1 LDSPDR
7 DDSALKLD
15 SPDRDDSP
23 LPGVITPGTIDA
35 LKLNSPDRDDSPLPG
50 VITPGTIDALKLD
63 SPDMDDS
70 PLPGVITPG
79 TIDALKLESPDRD
92 DSPLPG
98 VITLGTIGTLKLNS
112 PDRDDSAIPN
122 ETLDEFRCVSH
133 CADVLE
139 QRRSPHPLCW
149 LSPSEYHNSMLGP
162 VFNRE
167 ASVAP
172 KRSSTYLTR
181 GIYLLTLFLLLCT
194 GYLVLDGSRSLFANS
209 DAAKFGGWM
218 FRLLAPLQLV
228 VLSALAAVG
237 AASSVAQEKD
247 RRTLLLLLMTRLSGF
262 EIVAGKAASALL
274 SPLSLLVVSL
284 PLFLTLPLLGG
295 VSPNQV
301 FAAFAVI
308 AVSVVISSVVGTVVA
323 FWREKTFQSIAL
335 TFLILLLLIAIGE
348 MIANLSVAGA
358 GLATTISPPRALIA
372 ASKSVSGSGSLAT
385 ASEWWFVISGSLFS
399 LLVLAIG
406 VLKVRVWNPSR
417 EVRLKTPEPETSE
430 EFERDRAN
438 AVSADSATKNTS
450 TEGPA
455 SWKVRQPRPVWDN
468 PILWREVRTW
478 AYGRKIILIR
488 TVFVLIFA
496 LITAAVWYQI
506 QSGVAMEP
514 SGRIG
519 RAFPAVTIPVAILG
533 VISLVLVNALAV
545 TSITGERDGLALDL
559 LLVTD
564 LRPREFIFGKLL
576 GVMYAAKELIL
587 LPMSLLV
594 YLGVSGVMTFESMQY
609 AILAAIGLYVFVTM
623 LGIHSGLNY
632 VSGRTATLASLGT
645 VFFLCVG
652 IAICMTIMV
661 SFRGAFQLQLAPF
674 LVMILGGGAALF
686 AALGWR
692 NPSSAIFTSAFALP
706 LITFYAITQFLL
718 QTDHL
723 YVAASLVAGYGFTTA
738 AMMIP
743 ALSEFD
749 VPLEVEP
756 ADSPAES
763 TA

>member
-1 LDSPDR
+1 MGLSGGY
-7 DDSALKLD
+7 
-15 SPDRDDSP
+15 
-23 LPGVITPGTIDA
+23 PGG
-35 LKLNSPDRDDSPLPG
+35 
-50 VITPGTIDALKLD
+50 
-63 SPDMDDS
+63 
-70 PLPGVITPG
+70 
-79 TIDALKLESPDRD
+79 
-92 DSPLPG
+92 
-98 VITLGTIGTLKLNS
+98 
-112 PDRDDSAIPN
+112 
-122 ETLDEFRCVSH
+122 
-133 CADVLE
+133 
-139 QRRSPHPLCW
+139 
-149 LSPSEYHNSMLGP
+149 MLGP

-167 ASVAP
+167 ASVVP
-172 KRSSTYLTR
+172 KRAATYLTR
-181 GIYLLTLFLLLCT
+181 GIYLMTLFLLLST
-194 GYLVLDGSRSLFANS
+194 GYLVLDGSRSLVANS
-209 DAAKFGGWM
+209 DTAKFGGWM

-228 VLSALAAVG
+228 ILSALAAVG
-237 AASSVAQEKD
+237 SASNVAQEKD
-247 RRTLLLLLMTRLSGF
+247 RRTLLLMLMTRLSGF
-262 EIVAGKAASALL
+262 EIVAGKATATLL
-274 SPLSLLVVSL
+274 SPLTLLVISL
-284 PLFLTLPLLGG
+284 PLFLTLPLMGG

-301 FAAFAVI
+301 FAVYLVTL
-308 AVSVVISSVVGTVVA
+308 VSILVSAAMGTVVA
-323 FWREKTFQSIAL
+323 LWREKTFQSIAL
-335 TFLILLLLIAIGE
+335 TVLALLLL
-348 MIANLSVAGA
+348 VAGGEIVS
-358 GLATTISPPRALIA
+358 GLGDRYSQWATAISAPRALIA
-372 ASKSVSGSGSLAT
+372 ATNSHAGVASLMQTGAG
-385 ASEWWFVISGSLFS
+385 WFVIFGSGLAAA
-399 LLVLAIG
+399 VIAIG
-406 VLKVRVWNPSR
+406 ITQVRVWNPSR
-417 EVRLKTPEPETSE
+417 EVRLKAPDPETSE
-430 EFERDRAN
+430 EHQRDRAVD
-438 AVSADSATKNTS
+438 AEVQS

-455 SWKVRQPRPVWDN
+455 SWKVRQPRHVWDN

-478 AYGRKIILIR
+478 AYGRKILLIR
-488 TVFVLIFA
+488 AVFVLIFA
-496 LITAAVWYQI
+496 LIASAVWYQV

-519 RAFPAVTIPVAILG
+519 RAFPAVTIPVAVLG

-587 LPMSLLV
+587 LPLALIV
-594 YLGVSGVMTFESMQY
+594 YLGFAGVMTMENMRY
-609 AILAAIGLYVFVTM
+609 AILAGIGLYVFVTM
-623 LGIHSGLNY
+623 LGVHSGLNY

-692 NPSSAIFTSAFALP
+692 NPSSAIFTASFALP

-723 YVAASLVAGYGFTTA
+723 YVAAALLVGYGFTTA

-749 VPLEVEP
+749 VSLESDRGDGVSGATKGAPAAANIGSPEP
-756 ADSPAES
+756 

>member
-1 LDSPDR
+1 MV
-7 DDSALKLD
+7 
-15 SPDRDDSP
+15 
-23 LPGVITPGTIDA
+23 G
-35 LKLNSPDRDDSPLPG
+35 
-50 VITPGTIDALKLD
+50 
-63 SPDMDDS
+63 
-70 PLPGVITPG
+70 
-79 TIDALKLESPDRD
+79 
-92 DSPLPG
+92 
-98 VITLGTIGTLKLNS
+98 
-112 PDRDDSAIPN
+112 
-122 ETLDEFRCVSH
+122 
-133 CADVLE
+133 
-139 QRRSPHPLCW
+139 
-149 LSPSEYHNSMLGP
+149 MLGP

-181 GIYLLTLFLLLCT
+181 GIYLVTLFLLICT
-194 GYLVLDGSRSLFANS
+194 GYLVLDGSRSLIANS

-218 FRLLAPLQLV
+218 FRLLAPLELV

-237 AASSVAQEKD
+237 AASNVAQEKD

-262 EIVAGKAASALL
+262 EIVAGKTASALL
-274 SPLSLLVVSL
+274 MPLSLLVVSL

-295 VSPNQV
+295 VAPSQV
-301 FAAFAVI
+301 FAVFVVI
-308 AVSVVISSVVGTVVA
+308 AVSVVVSASVGTVVA
-323 FWREKTFQSIAL
+323 LWREKTFQSIAL
-335 TFLILLLLIAIGE
+335 TFLVLLLLI
-348 MIANLSVAGA
+348 VAGELVA
-358 GLATTISPPRALIA
+358 GSATSGSDGGMVDSGWATAISPPRALIA
-372 ASKSVSGSGSLAT
+372 ATNSQAGLTTLLQSGEGVFVLLGCLVSMV
-385 ASEWWFVISGSLFS
+385 VI
-399 LLVLAIG
+399 AIG
-406 VLKVRVWNPSR
+406 VMKVRVWNPSR
-417 EVRLKTPEPETSE
+417 EVRMKAPEPETSE
-430 EFERDRAN
+430 EFEKELTGLPVAN
-438 AVSADSATKNTS
+438 PT
-450 TEGPA
+450 
-455 SWKVRQPRPVWDN
+455 SWKVRQPREVWDN

-478 AYGRKIILIR
+478 AYGRKILLIR
-488 TVFVLIFA
+488 AVFVFIFA
-496 LITAAVWYQI
+496 IIAAAVWYQV
-506 QSGVAMEP
+506 QTGVAMEP

-519 RAFPAVTIPVAILG
+519 RAFPAVTIPIAGLG

-564 LRPREFIFGKLL
+564 LRPREFIFGKLW
-576 GVMYAAKELIL
+576 GVIYAAKELIV
-587 LPMSLLV
+587 LPLALIV
-594 YLGVSGVMTFESMQY
+594 YLGVVDVMTIESMVY
-609 AILAAIGLYVFVTM
+609 AILAAIGLYLFATM

-632 VSGRTATLASLGT
+632 VSGRQATLASLGT

-692 NPSSAIFTSAFALP
+692 NPSSAIFTAAFALP

-723 YVAASLVAGYGFTTA
+723 YVAASLIFGYGFTTA

-756 ADSPAES
+756 PDSPAES
-763 TA
+763 SV